1 MTLVI
6 RFKNSITPHRK
17 GNDPVNDVLK
27 DILEFIKSNPG
38 IKKTAI
44 ITHVGKS
51 KATLT
56 RYLKQLVDKNLIEYK
71 GTPVP
76 IRLKSTLTTLDLRH
90 FIWNIAERLGCKKDY
105 TGEVRAI
112 FIKRMFPDVM
122 RDIEIDSIR
131 NFKFQPDTGNIVIDE
146 PDKGDYHFHY
156 EKFN

>member
-17 GNDPVNDVLK
+17 GDEPVNGPVNGPINGPINDPINDL
-27 DILEFIKSNPG
+27 LEIIKSNPG

-71 GTPVP
+71 GSDKTGGYY
-76 IRLKSTLTTLDLRH
+76 LK
-90 FIWNIAERLGCKKDY
+90 K
-105 TGEVRAI
+105 
-112 FIKRMFPDVM
+112 
-122 RDIEIDSIR
+122 
-131 NFKFQPDTGNIVIDE
+131 
-146 PDKGDYHFHY
+146 
-156 EKFN
+156 

>member
-1 MTLVI
+1 MPTPEFKVGHKIVTLVI

-17 GNDPVNDVLK
+17 GDEPVNEPVNDVLK

-71 GTPVP
+71 GSD
-76 IRLKSTLTTLDLRH
+76 K
-90 FIWNIAERLGCKKDY
+90 
-105 TGEVRAI
+105 TGGYYPKE
-112 FIKRMFPDVM
+112 
-122 RDIEIDSIR
+122 
-131 NFKFQPDTGNIVIDE
+131 
-146 PDKGDYHFHY
+146 
-156 EKFN
+156 